1 MTDVAEEVKQAEA
14 PVGGAK
20 TTPDQAAFEFY
31 HLVPKIKAQVG
42 AMSLR
47 ELKRVMLASAEFPLA
62 DSYPKFVSKK
72 ETELFIMLLH
82 VEALKNI
89 MKEAVLG
96 MGQEIAEEAVN
107 NVVEETLNKGE
118 NNGMD

>member
-1 MTDVAEEVKQAEA
+1 
-14 PVGGAK
+14 
-20 TTPDQAAFEFY
+20 
-31 HLVPKIKAQVG
+31 
-42 AMSLR
+42 MSLR